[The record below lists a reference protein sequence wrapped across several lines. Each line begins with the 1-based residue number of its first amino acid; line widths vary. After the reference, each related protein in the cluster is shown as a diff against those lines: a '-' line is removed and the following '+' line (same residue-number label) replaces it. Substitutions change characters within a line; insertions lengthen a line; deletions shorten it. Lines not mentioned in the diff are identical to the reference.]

1 MTRWRAL
8 LLTAL
13 VSAVLVLAAAPG
25 RPARAEEAKT
35 WIEVSADTVLP
46 GQPVIVSFFVP
57 EDGMCDI
64 DLLDEN
70 GALLAKVVENRAVT
84 AGYNAFYWNGTSQGW
99 AVSEGE
105 RTLRLMMNGV
115 SAETAVTIGK
125 MTPTLL
131 SALSLK

>member
-13 VSAVLVLAAAPG
+13 VSAAFLLTAGAPG

-70 GALLAKVVENRAVT
+70 GALLAKVAENRAVT

-105 RTLRLMMNGV
+105 RTLRLVMNGV
-115 SAETAVTIGK
+115 SAETAVTVPA
-125 MTPTLL
+125 TQFTT
-131 SALSLK
+131 